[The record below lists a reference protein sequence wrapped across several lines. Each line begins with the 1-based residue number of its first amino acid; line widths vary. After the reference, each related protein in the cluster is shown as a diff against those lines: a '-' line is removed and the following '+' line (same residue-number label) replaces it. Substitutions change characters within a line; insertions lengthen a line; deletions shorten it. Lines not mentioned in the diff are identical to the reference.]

1 MEDKKAPNFEL
12 ADQDGKIQ
20 KLEDYSGKW
29 VVLYV
34 YPRDNTPGCTKE
46 ACNFRDERDV
56 IAKEGNATVIG
67 LSKDSVA
74 SHKKF
79 ADKHHLNFT
88 LLSDPE
94 HTLIEALGAW
104 KPKKFMG
111 REMMGVHRNTYI
123 IDPSGKIAKEYLG
136 VNPVTHASEII
147 DDLKTLQTR

>member
-147 DDLKTLQTR
+147 DDLKTLQTC

>member
-94 HTLIEALGAW
+94 HILIEALGAW

-111 REMMGVHRNTYI
+111 REMMGTHRNTYI
-123 IDPSGKIAKEYLG
+123 INPQGIIAKEYLG

-147 DDLKTLQTR
+147 EDLKTLQTR

>member
-111 REMMGVHRNTYI
+111 REMMGVRRNTYI
-123 IDPSGKIAKEYLG
+123 INPQGIIAKEYLG